1 MPVFAYRGKSQ
12 LGETVEGEVVAND
25 PKDAVRILRDRQVAV
40 TRIQE
45 NTDKGKSQS
54 PWVLGDYLSHPK
66 SREMITM
73 TLQGATMLKS
83 GIPLLQCL
91 EILSTHSESRILGK
105 ILTEVH
111 RDVESGHTFAVALG
125 KHPTVF
131 SRFYVNMVEVGETT
145 GKLDTVL
152 SKVGEQME
160 RIATVKGRIIS
171 ALAYPIT
178 LFVVAA
184 VVLIFMLVWIVPLFS
199 QMFAEF
205 DEALPWLTLMV
216 LDSGAFFERHF
227 VTVIIGTLVVAVWIR
242 QLYRQNQYRTMFDR
256 FLLAVPVLGG
266 VLKKSAIVQ
275 FARTLGTLVGSGVSI
290 LDGLTI
296 AGKVSGNAV
305 IEHAI
310 QRVQYQV
317 REGSSISEPLVQ
329 SRIFPPLVS
338 QMIAVGESTG
348 SLELMLGKIA
358 DLYEQEVERAV
369 SMMTSLFEPLVV
381 VLIGLGIGLIVIAM
395 YLPIFTMGSFIG

>member
-1 MPVFAYRGKSQ
+1 MPAFAYRGKSL
-12 LGETVEGEVVAND
+12 LGETVEGEIVAIDSND
-25 PKDAVRILRDRQVAV
+25 AIRILRDRRVAV
-40 TRIQE
+40 TRLHE
-45 NTDKGKSQS
+45 NPTKKKRRS
-54 PWVLGDYLSHPK
+54 PWVFAYIPAHPK
-66 SREMITM
+66 GREMVIM
-73 TLQGATMLKS
+73 TLQCATMLKS

-91 EILSTHSESRILGK
+91 EILSTYSESRSLGK
-105 ILTEVH
+105 IIIEVH
-111 RDVESGHTFAVALG
+111 RDVESGHTFGEALRR
-125 KHPTVF
+125 HPTVF

-152 SKVGEQME
+152 SKLGEHME
-160 RIATVKGRIIS
+160 RIATVKGRIFS

-205 DEALPWLTLMV
+205 DQALPWLTLMV
-216 LDSGAFFERHF
+216 LGSGVFFERHF
-227 VTVIIGTLVVAVWIR
+227 VTLILVTLVVAVLIR
-242 QLYRQNQYRTMFDR
+242 QLYRQNEYRALFDG

-275 FARTLGTLVGSGVSI
+275 FARTLGTLLGSGVSI

-329 SRIFPPLVS
+329 SRIFPPMVS

-348 SLELMLGKIA
+348 SLEQMLGKIA